1 MPFNV
6 QNFTA
11 TLNKTGV
18 AHASHF
24 EVQITGPVSTSAEQN
39 LMLRCDT
46 VDIPEEQYLQQNIE
60 YMDF

>member
-1 MPFNV
+1 MKKVGVPFNV

-24 EVQITGPVSTSAEQN
+24 EVQITVQLAQHRTKSNVT
-39 LMLRCDT
+39 L
-46 VDIPEEQYLQQNIE
+46 
-60 YMDF
+60 

>member
-1 MPFNV
+1 MGESRRAFNV

-24 EVQITGPVSTSAEQN
+24 EVQITGQLAQAQN
-39 LMLRCDT
+39 K
-46 VDIPEEQYLQQNIE
+46 I
-60 YMDF
+60 

>member
-6 QNFTA
+6 QNFIA

-24 EVQITGPVSTSAEQN
+24 EVQITGQISTGAEQN

-46 VDIPEEQYLQQNIE
+46 VDI
-60 YMDF
+60 